1 MRLSDTA
8 EPEKARPQRQRVA
21 TPLPTLLLWYSFPRL
36 KKSFTQAHTA
46 PDFAKCNLNKYHT
59 GKGTDIL

>member
-1 MRLSDTA
+1 M
-8 EPEKARPQRQRVA
+8 
-21 TPLPTLLLWYSFPRL
+21 LLWYSFPSL

-59 GKGTDIL
+59 RKGTDIL